1 MVTSLNEQL
10 RRDEGEVL
18 SAYPDSLGYLTI
30 GVGRLIDKRRNG
42 GITPEESAY
51 LLNNDIQ
58 RKTAEVFKALPWVKD
73 LDQIRLNVLINM
85 AFMGIGTLLK
95 FENTLAAMRDGRYD
109 LAAAGMLNSKWAKQ
123 VGARAQRLAAIM
135 RTGQFPN

>member
-1 MVTSLNEQL
+1 MVTNLNEQL
-10 RRDEGEVL
+10 KRDEGEVL
-18 SAYPDSLGYLTI
+18 SAYPDSLGYMTI

-51 LLNNDIQ
+51 LLNNDIK

-85 AFMGIGTLLK
+85 AFQLGTDGLLAFK
-95 FENTLAAMRDGRYD
+95 TTLSLVQGGNYDQAARNMI
-109 LAAAGMLNSKWAKQ
+109 LSKWHTQTPARCERLAKQ
-123 VGARAQRLAAIM
+123 M
-135 RTGQFPN
+135 RTGVWQ

>member
-58 RKTAEVFKALPWVKD
+58 RKTVEVFAALPWVKD

-85 AFMGIGTLLK
+85 AFQLGTEGLLAFK
-95 FENTLAAMRDGRYD
+95 NTLALIQGGNYD
-109 LAAAGMLNSKWAKQ
+109 KAAENMILSTWHSQTPARCERLAKQ
-123 VGARAQRLAAIM
+123 M
-135 RTGQFPN
+135 RSGVWQ

>member
-18 SAYPDSLGYLTI
+18 YVYKDTLGFDTL
-30 GVGRLIDKRRNG
+30 GVGRLVDKRKGG

-58 RKTAEVFKALPWVKD
+58 RKTAEVVKALPWVKD

-85 AFMGIGTLLK
+85 AFQMGIEGLLAFKTTLSLVQGG
-95 FENTLAAMRDGRYD
+95 NYDQAARNMI
-109 LAAAGMLNSKWAKQ
+109 LSKWHSQTPERCERLAKQ
-123 VGARAQRLAAIM
+123 M
-135 RTGQFPN
+135 KTGVWQ

>member
-42 GITPEESAY
+42 GITPDESAY

-58 RKTAEVFKALPWVKD
+58 RKTKEVFGMFPWVEQ
-73 LDQIRLNVLINM
+73 LDSVRLAVLINM
-85 AFMGIGTLLK
+85 AFQLGTDGLAGFKNTMSLVQGGNYDK
-95 FENTLAAMRDGRYD
+95 AAENMIL
-109 LAAAGMLNSKWAKQ
+109 SKWHSQTPERCERLAKQ
-123 VGARAQRLAAIM
+123 M
-135 RTGQFPN
+135 RTGVWQ